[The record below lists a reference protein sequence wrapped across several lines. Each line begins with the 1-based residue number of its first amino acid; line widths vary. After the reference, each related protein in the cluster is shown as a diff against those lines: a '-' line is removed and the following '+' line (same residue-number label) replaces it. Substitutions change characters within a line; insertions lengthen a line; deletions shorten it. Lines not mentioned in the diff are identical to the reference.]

1 MATNGERE
9 SRDASTGAAGQLRVV
24 LLYEDAE
31 TGLRARA
38 SLAAVEHRAAPE
50 FGFQTK
56 LWRRDLLRAAW
67 LREQA
72 ALDAAGAEVIIVSLH
87 GQDGVPPEVSDWLS
101 RWQELKAERPYA
113 LGLLVDDAVAARD
126 GTHPVAAHFRA
137 VAATAGADLV
147 WRFGDEE
154 AVGSQPTSDQ
164 QSVIGNQGHF

>member
-1 MATNGERE
+1 MATYGEME
-9 SRDASTGAAGQLRVV
+9 NCDARAGAPGQLRVV

-31 TGLRARA
+31 TGLRARG

-72 ALDAAGAEVIIVSLH
+72 ALDAAAAEVIIVSLH
-87 GQDGVPPEVSDWLS
+87 GQDGVPREVSDWLS

-113 LGLLVDDAVAARD
+113 LGLLVDDAVAACD
-126 GTHPVAAHFRA
+126 GTHPVAAHFRT
-137 VAATAGADLV
+137 VAAAAGADLV
-147 WRFGDEE
+147 WRFGEEE
-154 AVGSQPTSDQ
+154 AVGRKQTNDQ
-164 QSVIGNQGHF
+164 